1 MAHTTLERSGYIV
14 LGEEALALAQ
24 QNEEKGRSAEQAQ
37 QAAKNSA
44 GSGKS
49 PESDGFD
56 KKLDG
61 PNRPST

>member
-1 MAHTTLERSGYIV
+1 MTQYD
-14 LGEEALALAQ
+14 
-24 QNEEKGRSAEQAQ
+24 EEKGRSAEQAQ
-37 QAAKNSA
+37 QASRNADAAQK
-44 GSGKS
+44 GKK